1 MRQKIVNTKLLERVT
16 DVYYKMRQLVQ
27 SVAEC
32 YYKVR

>member
-16 DVYYKMRQLVQ
+16 DVYYKMRQVLQ

-32 YYKVR
+32 YYKVC